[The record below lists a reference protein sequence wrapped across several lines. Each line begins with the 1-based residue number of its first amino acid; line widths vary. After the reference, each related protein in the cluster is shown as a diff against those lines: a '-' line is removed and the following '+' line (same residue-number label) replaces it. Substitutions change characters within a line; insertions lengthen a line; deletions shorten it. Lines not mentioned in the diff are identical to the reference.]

1 MEFHQADLV
10 FYAAVAMSGIVGG
23 ALRLLRDRVS
33 YGVGGNTGR
42 FLSSGLVSFGV
53 VGIWIGDNPVGVAN
67 PFYYLAIAS
76 SIGYASHDMQ
86 ERIYA
91 RGIDLVLDKLGF
103 SKKDKE

>member
-10 FYAAVAMSGIVGG
+10 FYAAVAMSGIIGG
-23 ALRLLRDRVS
+23 AVRLARDRIS
-33 YGVGGNTGR
+33 YGISGNIGR

-53 VGIWIGDNPVGVAN
+53 VGIWIGDNPASIVN

-76 SIGYASHDMQ
+76 SIGYASHDVQ

-91 RGIDLVLDKLGF
+91 RGIDLLLDKLGF
-103 SKKDKE
+103 SKKEKE